1 MAHKIKGKIADV
13 SKWQGKIDWAKAA
26 KELDFAI
33 IRVQDNTIADVRLV
47 ENIQG
52 AEANNVPYG
61 VYAYYRA
68 QTEAAAIEEAD
79 RFYDRAVAAGARPR
93 IWYIDV
99 ENKLAGWPTQR
110 AAVTAYAN
118 RLRERGAKC
127 VGLYTFNAMYLY
139 LKYIVR
145 LFGDVWLFDDVWLAR
160 YGNKKT
166 NLAGKPGKK
175 PSYPCG
181 LWQYTSCGQLAG
193 VKGRVDLNFA
203 VDKPLGWYTGLT
215 YEDDDENVVE
225 DDMPDYG
232 RVRVTGLTAW
242 VRGGPSKTARKL
254 GVVKRG
260 KVLELSGEA
269 ISDGWWHVEY
279 KGGYG
284 WISAKM
290 VKEVG

>member
-33 IRVQDNTIADVRLV
+33 IRVQDNMIADVRLA
-47 ENIQG
+47 ENIRG
-52 AEANNVPYG
+52 AEANSVPYG

-68 QTEAAAIEEAD
+68 KTVAAAIEEAD
-79 RFYDRAVAAGARPR
+79 RFYDRAKAAGAAPR

-99 ENKLAGWPTQR
+99 ENKTAGWPTQR
-110 AAVTAYAN
+110 KAVAAYAN

-127 VGLYTFNAMYLY
+127 VGLYTFQAMYPY
-139 LKYIVR
+139 LKDIVH
-145 LFGDVWLFDDVWLAR
+145 LLDDVWLAR
-160 YGNKKT
+160 YGDKKT
-166 NLAGKPGKK
+166 NLAGRPGKR
-175 PSYPCG
+175 PSHRCG

-203 VDKPLGWYTGLT
+203 VDKPLGWYTGLV
-215 YEDDDENVVE
+215 YEDDEENAVE
-225 DDMPDYG
+225 DNAPGYG

-242 VRGGPSKTARKL
+242 VRGGPGKTARKL

-260 KVLELSGEA
+260 RVLERTGDDA
-269 ISDGWWHVEY
+269 DGWYGIEH
-279 KGGYG
+279 KGDRAY
-284 WISAKM
+284 ISAKM
-290 VKEVG
+290 AKVVA

>member
-68 QTEAAAIEEAD
+68 KTKAAAIEEAD

-99 ENKLAGWPTQR
+99 EDKLAGWPTQR
-110 AAVTAYAN
+110 AAVTAYGN
-118 RLRERGAKC
+118 QLRERSAGR
-127 VGLYTFNAMYLY
+127 VGLYTFQSMYPHLE
-139 LKYIVR
+139 
-145 LFGDVWLFDDVWLAR
+145 DVAHLLDDTWLAR
-160 YGNKKT
+160 YGNKQT
-166 NLAGKPGKK
+166 NLAGKPGKQ

-181 LWQYTSCGQLAG
+181 LWQYTSCGSLAG

-203 VDKPLGWYTGLT
+203 VDKPLGWYTGLV

-232 RVRVTGLTAW
+232 RVKVTGLTAW
-242 VRGGPSKTARKL
+242 VRNGPGKTAGKL

-260 KVLELSGEA
+260 KVLELSGES
-269 ISDGWWHVEY
+269 ISDGWWQVEY

-290 VKEVG
+290 AKEVG